1 MMSETTYLRR
11 KWFNRLMLGLSCT
24 AAGLAILILG
34 LILGYTLARGIGAL
48 DLDFLTQAA
57 KPVGEVGGG
66 MRNEIFGTLILIGLG
81 SIIAIPVGLMSGMFL
96 AEFASP
102 KVASVVRFA
111 ADILAGVPSIVV
123 GVFAYA
129 IIVQPMHSYSAFSA
143 GVALAII
150 MIPVIARTAEEAMRM
165 VPNSMR
171 EAALALGITRWRAV
185 VGVIIPGA
193 MTGIVTG
200 IMLGIARIAGE
211 TAPLLFTA
219 LGSQF
224 GVQGLLNPIGALP
237 LQIYNYAL
245 SPYQDWQQQAWAGA
259 FLLIMLV
266 LGISILVRWISTRGN
281 KRPAKKNKKRS
292 NKNDNDIR
300 FG

>member
-1 MMSETTYLRR
+1 MTSEPAFFRR
-11 KWFNRLMLGLSCT
+11 KWTSRLMLGLSGT
-24 AAGLAILILG
+24 AAGIAIIMLG
-34 LILGYTLARGIGAL
+34 LILGYTLVQGIQSL
-48 DLDFLTQAA
+48 NLDFITQAA
-57 KPVGEVGGG
+57 KPVGEAGGG
-66 MRNEIFGTLILIGLG
+66 MRNEIIGTLILIGLG
-81 SIIAIPVGLMSGMFL
+81 SVIAVPVGLMSGMFL

-102 KVASVVRFA
+102 KIAATVRFA

-129 IIVQPMHSYSAFSA
+129 IVVRPMHSYSALSA

-150 MIPVIARTAEEAMRM
+150 MIPVVARTAEESLRL

-185 VGVIIPGA
+185 IGVVIPGA

-200 IMLGIARIAGE
+200 IMLGVARIAGE

-224 GVQGLLNPIGALP
+224 GFQGLLKPIGALP
-237 LQIYNYAL
+237 LQIYHYAL
-245 SPYQDWQQQAWAGA
+245 SPYPDWKQQAWAGA

-266 LGISILVRWISTRGN
+266 LGISILVRWVSRQRKT
-281 KRPAKKNKKRS
+281 
-292 NKNDNDIR
+292 
-300 FG
+300 